1 MIKIGILGDIG
12 SGKTFIS
19 NLFGYPV
26 FSADKEIVKI
36 YKNNKNCFFKLNKKF
51 PNFINKFPVN
61 KNDIISLI
69 LKNKKNIEK
78 IGKIVHPYVHKELK
92 SFLKKNKKKIVILD
106 IPLLLENKITMPGL
120 IYIFIDTKK
129 KDIAKNLLKRP
140 KFDKKLYN
148 IMKENQ
154 LPLSYKKRKSRF
166 IIKNNFINK
175 NFLKEIKEIKKQI
188 I

>member
-1 MIKIGILGDIG
+1 M
-12 SGKTFIS
+12 
-19 NLFGYPV
+19 
-26 FSADKEIVKI
+26 
-36 YKNNKNCFFKLNKKF
+36 
-51 PNFINKFPVN
+51 
-61 KNDIISLI
+61 
-69 LKNKKNIEK
+69 
-78 IGKIVHPYVHKELK
+78 
-92 SFLKKNKKKIVILD
+92 
-106 IPLLLENKITMPGL
+106 LENKITMPGL

-154 LPLSYKKRKSRF
+154 LPLSYKIRKSRF